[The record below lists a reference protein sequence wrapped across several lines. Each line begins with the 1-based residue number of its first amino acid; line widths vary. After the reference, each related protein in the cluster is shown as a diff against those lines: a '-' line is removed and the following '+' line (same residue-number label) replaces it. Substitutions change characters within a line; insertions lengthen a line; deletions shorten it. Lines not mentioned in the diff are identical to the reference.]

1 MSDLKTPAQQSS
13 GDDHFEVITPTD
25 FQPAAATTSRG
36 IGGVSWWTV
45 GSFALLGLV
54 AGCALYL
61 FTARSVLIDIAPA
74 PESMELDGALLFPLK
89 LGERWLLHPGGYT
102 VEATLEGYHPLSSDF
117 AVLSEDGQQFAFTMN
132 KLPGLLSVTAGDV
145 PGAHVWVDGQPLSPA
160 PLSQH
165 ELEPGTYQLTVR
177 APRYRDF
184 DQAIEIEGK
193 QIEQTVAAVLEPAWA
208 DVQLTST
215 PAGATLYV
223 DGDPVGETPLTAQI
237 LEGDRDLSLQLEG
250 YKDWATGLTLT
261 AGAELA
267 LPTVELTPADT
278 LVTVASTP
286 SGASV
291 TVEGEYRG
299 QTPLRLA
306 LAPGRSYRMGF
317 TRAGYQSRQRVVDVA
332 EGDDTRLNIRLQ
344 PILGVVQMA
353 GEPEDAEV
361 YVDGVFQGR
370 LNDRFELAAHPQR
383 IEVRREGYQ
392 PYSTTVTP
400 SPNQEQLLNVD
411 LTSFADA
418 AAEANPDTL
427 VTSTGYELKLI
438 RPSGVYRLGSP
449 RREQGRRSN
458 EFIRQV
464 QLEKPFYL
472 GTREVTN
479 LQFKA
484 FSSSHDSGI
493 ASTNSLS
500 LKDQPVV
507 RISWDQA
514 ARFCNWLSAK
524 EGLPA
529 AYQESNGVMVPVTP
543 MTIGYRLPSE
553 AEWAYAARYGGGSQ
567 SARKYPWGEQMPP
580 PGAAGNFAGT
590 ESSGEVERGLSNY
603 TDEFPVSAPVARYGS
618 SALGLYDLGGNV
630 HEWIHDYYL
639 ISSSGLGKS
648 PLDPLGA
655 AEGNN
660 HVIRGSSW
668 RSGSITELRL
678 AWRDQGS
685 GGKDDIGFRVARY
698 IDQGGGTP

>member
-208 DVQLTST
+208 DVQLPST

-267 LPTVELTPADT
+267 LPTVELPPADT

-306 LAPGRSYRMGF
+306 LAR
-317 TRAGYQSRQRVVDVA
+317 
-332 EGDDTRLNIRLQ
+332 
-344 PILGVVQMA
+344 
-353 GEPEDAEV
+353 
-361 YVDGVFQGR
+361 
-370 LNDRFELAAHPQR
+370 EL
-383 IEVRREGYQ
+383 VRHVGG
-392 PYSTTVTP
+392 
-400 SPNQEQLLNVD
+400 QE
-411 LTSFADA
+411 A
-418 AAEANPDTL
+418 AAELSAQPWPGNVRQL
-427 VTSTGYELKLI
+427 RNVLERAVIVS
-438 RPSGVYRLGSP
+438 R
-449 RREQGRRSN
+449 GR
-458 EFIRQV
+458 
-464 QLEKPFYL
+464 QLEL
-472 GTREVTN
+472 N
-479 LQFKA
+479 LPDA
-484 FSSSHDSGI
+484 T
-493 ASTNSLS
+493 AT
-500 LKDQPVV
+500 PV
-507 RISWDQA
+507 RTEA
-514 ARFCNWLSAK
+514 PRPEEAPR
-524 EGLPA
+524 
-529 AYQESNGVMVPVTP
+529 
-543 MTIGYRLPSE
+543 YRTE
-553 AEWAYAARYGGGSQ
+553 AEMRELERANLVAALTAASWRVSGP
-567 SARKYPWGEQMPP
+567 A
-580 PGAAGNFAGT
+580 GAAKLLGIKPTTLNSRLRAMNVDVPALRRGRPAVAESADAGPGGEGA
-590 ESSGEVERGLSNY
+590 ES
-603 TDEFPVSAPVARYGS
+603 P
-618 SALGLYDLGGNV
+618 
-630 HEWIHDYYL
+630 
-639 ISSSGLGKS
+639 
-648 PLDPLGA
+648 
-655 AEGNN
+655 
-660 HVIRGSSW
+660 
-668 RSGSITELRL
+668 
-678 AWRDQGS
+678 
-685 GGKDDIGFRVARY
+685 
-698 IDQGGGTP
+698 